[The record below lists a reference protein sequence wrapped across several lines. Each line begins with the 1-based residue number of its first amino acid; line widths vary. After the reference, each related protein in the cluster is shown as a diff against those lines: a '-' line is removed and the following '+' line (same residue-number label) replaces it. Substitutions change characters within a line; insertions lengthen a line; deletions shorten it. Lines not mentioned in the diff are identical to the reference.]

1 MLGQHGVLV
10 TLYRGL
16 QLVLNK
22 TARIG
27 DTEHH
32 IWCTKGLTQP
42 LQVAPGLHLL
52 VTYWPPNLAK

>member
-1 MLGQHGVLV
+1 MLGQHVVLV

-16 QLVLNK
+16 QLVSNK
-22 TARIG
+22 TTRIG
-27 DTEHH
+27 DIEHH

-42 LQVAPGLHLL
+42 LQVALGLQLL